1 MEKQDKGKLI
11 VSAAKTLKGYRLDD
25 SRIASFSLRNVR
37 CGPFWAFCIRDQI

>member
-25 SRIASFSLRNVR
+25 SRIASFLYVTSDAGRF
-37 CGPFWAFCIRDQI
+37 GAFCIRDQI